1 MKDLSNLLR
10 DVKVER
16 RSIDALTPRP
26 TNPRT
31 HTRRQIA
38 MIAKSLEEFG
48 WTNPIIVDE
57 SGVVIAGHARLE
69 AAKSLGFRSVPV
81 VEIGDMTEAQKR
93 AYVIADNQLAAIAGW
108 DRDLLKAEFEF
119 LLEANVDFEFEVT
132 GFETT
137 EIDRLMSF
145 TIESAEEEEET
156 VPAAPDDPVSITGD
170 LWTIGG
176 HRLICGDARDP
187 AVWDA
192 LLDGETGAMAFTDP
206 PYNVVI
212 DGNVSGLGAARH
224 GEFAMASGEMSV
236 DQFEAFLR
244 ESLGN
249 LARCAADGALHF
261 VCMDWRHM
269 GELLR
274 AGGEAYSEHKNLC
287 VWAKT
292 NAGMGSFYRSQHE
305 LVFVFKSGTGPHRNN
320 VRLGATG
327 RHRSNLWTYPGANVF
342 RPGRDADLA
351 AHPTVKPTAMVADAI
366 LDCTRPGDLVLD
378 AFAGSGAT
386 LLAAER
392 TGRRAAA
399 VEIDPRYVD
408 LALMRLAEATGE
420 TPRLP
425 DGLSFDDAERR
436 RTSKTFVTEENG

>member
-1 MKDLSNLLR
+1 
-10 DVKVER
+10 
-16 RSIDALTPRP
+16 
-26 TNPRT
+26 
-31 HTRRQIA
+31 
-38 MIAKSLEEFG
+38 
-48 WTNPIIVDE
+48 
-57 SGVVIAGHARLE
+57 
-69 AAKSLGFRSVPV
+69 
-81 VEIGDMTEAQKR
+81 
-93 AYVIADNQLAAIAGW
+93 
-108 DRDLLKAEFEF
+108 
-119 LLEANVDFEFEVT
+119 
-132 GFETT
+132 
-137 EIDRLMSF
+137 
-145 TIESAEEEEET
+145 
-156 VPAAPDDPVSITGD
+156 
-170 LWTIGG
+170 
-176 HRLICGDARDP
+176 
-187 AVWDA
+187 
-192 LLDGETGAMAFTDP
+192 
-206 PYNVVI
+206 
-212 DGNVSGLGAARH
+212 
-224 GEFAMASGEMSV
+224 MASGEMSV